1 MLWLLLLV
9 LFCGVKLKSTLFILR
24 LLVVVFEV
32 EDGGDREDERIVEEF
47 PLSTELLVLIGK

>member
-1 MLWLLLLV
+1 M